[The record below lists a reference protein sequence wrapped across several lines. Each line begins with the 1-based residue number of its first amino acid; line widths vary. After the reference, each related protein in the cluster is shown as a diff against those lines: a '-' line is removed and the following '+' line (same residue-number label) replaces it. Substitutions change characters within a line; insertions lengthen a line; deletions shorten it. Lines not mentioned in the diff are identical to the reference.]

1 MGNTCRNCEYWAE
14 KENSEGYCE
23 MKPQVQKHNS
33 EDDVLNIGSYETT
46 DANYTCEDFE
56 PRYVEAE

>member
-1 MGNTCRNCEYWAE
+1 
-14 KENSEGYCE
+14 
-23 MKPQVQKHNS
+23 MKPQVQEHNS

-56 PRYVEAE
+56 PRYVQA